1 MTLVL
6 MVDDD
11 PLIAD
16 VVRAALK
23 PLGYTVG
30 VVSDGRAVLEI
41 VEFKRPALVIL
52 DCAMPLMPGIEVLRR
67 IRTSRTA
74 SSVPVLMLTARS
86 SAADREIGMRA
97 GASFYMKKPFDADQ
111 LAAVVDD
118 LVRENASTSGHR
130 AARSGYT
137 RHEDRVNP

>member
-6 MVDDD
+6 MIDDD

-86 SAADREIGMRA
+86 SADREIGMRA

-130 AARSGYT
+130 AARSG
-137 RHEDRVNP
+137 